1 MKPHYEKGSSMNAM
15 VRRSVNVI
23 CTEVDDVVVILDIES
38 GMFRQLNRTA
48 AQIWNELEQ
57 PLTLPDLCSRL
68 EARFA
73 IDSEACAAEVSAFVD
88 ELAGCGL
95 VAID

>member
-1 MKPHYEKGSSMNAM
+1 MSAM

-23 CTEVDDVVVILDIES
+23 STEVDDVVVILDIES

-48 AQIWNELEQ
+48 SRIWNELEQ
-57 PLTLPDLCSRL
+57 PLPLATLCTQL
-68 EARFA
+68 EQRFEV
-73 IDSEACAAEVSAFVD
+73 DSETCAAEVSAFVS

-95 VAID
+95 VTVD